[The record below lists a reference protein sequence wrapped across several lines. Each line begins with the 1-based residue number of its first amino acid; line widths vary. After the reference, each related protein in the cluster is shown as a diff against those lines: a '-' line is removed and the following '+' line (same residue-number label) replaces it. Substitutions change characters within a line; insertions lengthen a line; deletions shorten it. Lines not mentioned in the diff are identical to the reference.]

1 MHISH
6 ARFGKPYL
14 WLHSASGVSL
24 SVLFFGLFMVAERIL
39 VGSQAP
45 WTFASAAV
53 GVIFGVLMAT
63 VYGIAGFYHRDS
75 AARLGPFLGK
85 CAILL
90 VMGLPVAHAALT
102 LLPNAGHLENPVLS
116 MLSLSFVCLSGAALF
131 RPSSMSGRLSDMVAH
146 RVLVLGTGAQ
156 AALVHGALREGART
170 GMQCVGFLPTPGP
183 SEHLVPA
190 HQVLSD
196 RTSLQGAVQQF
207 KVNEVVVAV
216 QQQRGGVLPIQELLS
231 CRLQGVLVSDAAG
244 FFERVRGELPVDALK
259 ASWLIYGDGFRQ
271 GVARQLV
278 KRTFDIVASG
288 LLLVLTAPI
297 MLAAAIAVAL
307 DGGRPVIFRQERVG
321 LNGKPFTLLKFRSMC
336 VDAEKDGAPKW
347 AAANDPR
354 VTRVGAFIR
363 KVRIDELPQLFNVL
377 RGEMSF
383 VGPRPE
389 RPYFVEQLSEKIQF
403 YGARHS
409 VKPGIT
415 GWAQVRFTYG
425 ASLEDAIRKLQFDL
439 YYVKNHNLLLDLA
452 ILFATIRVVLNGE
465 GAR

>member
-1 MHISH
+1 
-6 ARFGKPYL
+6 
-14 WLHSASGVSL
+14 
-24 SVLFFGLFMVAERIL
+24 
-39 VGSQAP
+39 
-45 WTFASAAV
+45 
-53 GVIFGVLMAT
+53 
-63 VYGIAGFYHRDS
+63 
-75 AARLGPFLGK
+75 
-85 CAILL
+85 
-90 VMGLPVAHAALT
+90 
-102 LLPNAGHLENPVLS
+102 

-271 GVARQLV
+271 GLARQLV

>member
-14 WLHSASGVSL
+14 WLHSASGVTL
-24 SVLFFGLFMVAERIL
+24 SVLFFGLFMIAERIL
-39 VGSQAP
+39 VGSQTP
-45 WTFASAAV
+45 WTFASAVV
-53 GVIFGVLMAT
+53 GVVFGILMAV
-63 VYGIAGFYHRDS
+63 VYGMAGFYHRDS

-85 CAILL
+85 CTVLL

-102 LLPNAGHLENPVLS
+102 LLPSSVHVESPVLG

-131 RPSSMSGRLSDMVAH
+131 RPSSMGGRLSDMVAH
-146 RVLVLGTGAQ
+146 RVLVLGTGSQ
-156 AALVHGALREGART
+156 AALVHGALLEGART
-170 GMQCVGFLPTPGP
+170 GMQCVGFLPTPGS
-183 SEHLVPA
+183 SEQLIPA
-190 HQVLSD
+190 HQVLND
-196 RTSLQGAVQQF
+196 PLSLERAVQQF

-231 CRLQGVLVSDAAG
+231 CRLRGVLVSDAAG
-244 FFERVRGELPVDALK
+244 FLERVRGELPVDALK
-259 ASWLIYGDGFRQ
+259 ASWLIYGDGFRH
-271 GVARQLV
+271 GMMRRFV
-278 KRTFDIVASG
+278 KRTFDIVASL
-288 LLLVLTAPI
+288 LLLVLTAPV
-297 MLAAAIAVAL
+297 MLLAAVAIVL
-307 DGGRPVIFRQERVG
+307 EGGGPVIFRQERVG
-321 LNGKPFTLLKFRSMC
+321 LNGKTFTLLKFRSMR
-336 VDAEKDGAPKW
+336 VDAEKDGAPQW
-347 AAANDPR
+347 ATANDPR
-354 VTRVGAFIR
+354 VTRIGAFIR

-389 RPYFVEQLSEKIQF
+389 RPYFVEQLSAQIQF

-452 ILFATIRVVLNGE
+452 ILFATIRVVLYGE

>member
-14 WLHSASGVSL
+14 WLHSASGVTL
-24 SVLFFGLFMVAERIL
+24 SVLFFGLFMIAERIL
-39 VGSQAP
+39 VGSQTP
-45 WTFASAAV
+45 WTFASAVV
-53 GVIFGVLMAT
+53 GVVFGILMAV
-63 VYGIAGFYHRDS
+63 VYGMAGFYHRDS

-85 CAILL
+85 CTVLL

-102 LLPNAGHLENPVLS
+102 LLPSSVHVESPVLG

-131 RPSSMSGRLSDMVAH
+131 RPSSMGGRLSDMVAH
-146 RVLVLGTGAQ
+146 RVLVLGTGSQ
-156 AALVHGALREGART
+156 AALVHGALLEGART
-170 GMQCVGFLPTPGP
+170 GMQCVGFLPTPGS
-183 SEHLVPA
+183 SEHVIPA
-190 HQVLSD
+190 HQVLND
-196 RTSLQGAVQQF
+196 PLSLERAVQQF

-231 CRLQGVLVSDAAG
+231 CRLRGVLVSDAAG
-244 FFERVRGELPVDALK
+244 FLERVRGELPVDALK
-259 ASWLIYGDGFRQ
+259 ASWLIYGDGFRH
-271 GVARQLV
+271 GMMRRFV
-278 KRTFDIVASG
+278 KRTFDIVASL
-288 LLLVLTAPI
+288 LLLVLTAPV
-297 MLAAAIAVAL
+297 MLLAAVAIVL
-307 DGGRPVIFRQERVG
+307 EGGGPVIFRQERVG
-321 LNGKPFTLLKFRSMC
+321 LNGKTFTLLKFRSMR
-336 VDAEKDGAPKW
+336 VDAEKDGAPQW
-347 AAANDPR
+347 ATANDPR
-354 VTRVGAFIR
+354 VTRIGAFIR

-389 RPYFVEQLSEKIQF
+389 RPYFVEQLSAQIQF

-452 ILFATIRVVLNGE
+452 ILIATIRVVLYGE